1 MLNHGLYLTGS
12 LGTACPLTFEL
23 DVKNLENR
31 AEEKNPQLQGF
42 HIPPHPHN
50 SCLGNH
56 YHHHDDDC
64 YDDDDGDLNYRECSL
79 V

>member
-1 MLNHGLYLTGS
+1 M
-12 LGTACPLTFEL
+12 
-23 DVKNLENR
+23 KNLENR

-50 SCLGNH
+50 GCLGNH